1 MKVVVNGNE
10 RDLKEGSLLKDAL
23 KGEQYVPGTVVA
35 IHKSTESL
43 RVESDDFEV
52 MTTKGSFCIHLNGSE
67 YARVWK
73 ASMDSIKGCTARWST
88 HNITAFGSF
97 PTDLK
102 VDRGEY
108 MYQRYD
114 CFFSL
119 GGFDSSTTYMM
130 VAKDN
135 HKWGYGAGSAVVG
148 RVTRGRHVID
158 SLAETD
164 EILSID
170 PVVSETFTENYELT
184 TDLEFRLE
192 EGNRV
197 ESYIKIKLDM
207 DAPESAEHMMVLTQK
222 GYITATHVSGSY
234 IASDDDMD
242 IKIASETRGVRE
254 EGSIYVRSVGVG
266 TGRMFF
272 YKERR
277 QMCDSFNHVGDVE
290 VGRSI
295 IASVRED
302 DKITVVTDP
311 PRRLAVGMTMAE
323 GEKMLAEAGIKVER
337 TGDTDDAAIVA
348 EQIPEMTV
356 TAIKDGKVQLFG
368 VKRED
373 IYRVQLDDSF
383 EQDVHY
389 FRKVTGLSHKTV
401 GTLKVHFWFP
411 GMTMV
416 TFEGDYDKGKS
427 LYPGDPFKRCKRG
440 DLGLTNQA
448 CDHHGLIGIR
458 VEASKEFGPT
468 GEEPYGTNIFGKF
481 AGDLDK
487 FTDSLEDGKTVY
499 ITERKI

>member
-1 MKVVVNGNE
+1 MKVIVNGKE
-10 RDLKEGSLLKDAL
+10 RNLKDGALLKDAL
-23 KGEQYVPGTVVA
+23 KGEPYEPGTVVA

-43 RVESDDFEV
+43 RTESDDFEV
-52 MTTKGSFCIHLNGSE
+52 MTNRGSFCIHLNGSE
-67 YARVWK
+67 HSRLWK
-73 ASMDSIKGCTARWST
+73 SLMKELPGCTARWST

-97 PTDLK
+97 PTKLK
-102 VDRGEY
+102 VDRSEHR
-108 MYQRYD
+108 YQRYD

-130 VAKDN
+130 VAKDD
-135 HKWGYGAGSAVVG
+135 HKWAYGAGQAIIG

-158 SLAETD
+158 TLVETD
-164 EILSID
+164 EILSVE

-184 TDLEFRLE
+184 TDMEYRLE
-192 EGNRV
+192 EGNKV
-197 ESYIKIKLDM
+197 ESCIRIKLD
-207 DAPESAEHMMVLTQK
+207 DRSPESAEHMMILIQK
-222 GYITATHVSGSY
+222 GSITATHVSGSY

-242 IKIASETRGVRE
+242 IKIASEAKGVRE
-254 EGSIYVRSVGVG
+254 NGSVYVRSVGVG

-277 QMCDSFNHVGDVE
+277 QMSESFNHVGDVE

-295 IASVRED
+295 LASVKEHDR
-302 DKITVVTDP
+302 ITVVTDP

-323 GEKMLAEAGIKVER
+323 GQKMLAAAGIESVR
-337 TGDTDDAAIVA
+337 TGDTSDDAIVV
-348 EQIPEMTV
+348 EQTPEMTIS
-356 TAIKDGKVQLFG
+356 ALKEKKVELFG
-368 VKRED
+368 VKKED
-373 IYRVQLDDSF
+373 IYRVQLDEQF

-389 FRKVTGLSHKTV
+389 FRKVTGLNHKPV
-401 GTLKVHFWFP
+401 GSMKVHFWFP

-427 LYPGDPFKRCKRG
+427 LYPGEPFKRCKRG

-448 CDHHGLIGIR
+448 CDHHGLLGIR

-481 AGDLDK
+481 AGDLDR
-487 FTDSLEDGKTVY
+487 FTEDLDEGKTVY
-499 ITERKI
+499 ITERKL

>member
-1 MKVVVNGNE
+1 MKVIVNGRE
-10 RDLKEGSLLKDAL
+10 RDLKDGASLKDAL
-23 KGEQYVPGTVVA
+23 KGETHVPGTVVA

-43 RVESDDFEV
+43 RTESDDFEV
-52 MTTKGSFCIHLNGSE
+52 RTNRGSFCIHLNGSE
-67 YARVWK
+67 AARVWK
-73 ASMDSIKGCTARWST
+73 ANMDAIKGCTARWST
-88 HNITAFGSF
+88 HNITAFGAF

-102 VDRGEY
+102 VDRSEN

-119 GGFDSSTTYMM
+119 GGFDNSTTYMM

-135 HKWGYGAGSAVVG
+135 HRWAYGAGYAVVG
-148 RVTRGRHVID
+148 RVTRGRHVLD
-158 SLAETD
+158 SLVETD
-164 EILSID
+164 EILSVE

-184 TDLEFRLE
+184 TDMDYRLDD
-192 EGNRV
+192 GNKV
-197 ESYIKIKLDM
+197 ESYIKIRLDETS
-207 DAPESAEHMMVLTQK
+207 PESAEHMMVLSQK
-222 GYITATHVSGSY
+222 GSITATHVSGSY

-242 IKIASETRGVRE
+242 TKIASESKGVRE
-254 EGSIYVRSVGVG
+254 DGSIYVRSTGVG

-277 QMCDSFNHVGDVE
+277 QLCESFNHVGDIE

-295 IASVRED
+295 VASVREKD
-302 DKITVVTDP
+302 AITVVTEP

-323 GEKMLAEAGIKVER
+323 GERMLADAGIKAVR
-337 TGDTDDAAIVA
+337 TGDTSDDAIVV
-348 EQIPEMTV
+348 EQTPEMTIAAMRAGQV
-356 TAIKDGKVQLFG
+356 ELLG
-368 VKRED
+368 VRKED
-373 IYRVQLDDSF
+373 IYRVQLDESF

-389 FRKVTGLSHKTV
+389 FRKVTGLSHKPI

-427 LYPGDPFKRCKRG
+427 LYPGEPFKRCKRG

-487 FTDSLEDGKTVY
+487 FTDSLDEGKTVY
-499 ITERKI
+499 ITERKL

>member
-1 MKVVVNGNE
+1 MKVIVNGKE
-10 RDLKEGSLLKDAL
+10 KKLKDGAQLKDAL
-23 KGEQYVPGTVVA
+23 KGESYVPGSVVA
-35 IHKSTESL
+35 IHKSTDAL
-43 RVESDDFEV
+43 RTESDDFEI
-52 MTTKGSFCIHLNGSE
+52 MTNKGSFYVHLNGSE

-73 ASMDSIKGCTARWST
+73 SIMDALRGCTARWST
-88 HNITAFGSF
+88 HNITAFGAF
-97 PTDLK
+97 PTQLK
-102 VDRGEY
+102 TDRAEY
-108 MYQRYD
+108 QYQRYD

-119 GGFDSSTTYMM
+119 GGFDNNTTYMM

-158 SLAETD
+158 SLVETD
-164 EILSID
+164 RILSVE

-184 TDLEFRLE
+184 TDMEYRLE
-192 EGNRV
+192 EGNKV
-197 ESYIKIKLDM
+197 ESYIKIDLDEKS
-207 DAPESAEHMMVLTQK
+207 PESAEHMMILTQK
-222 GYITATHVSGSY
+222 GYISATHVSGSY

-242 IKIASETRGVRE
+242 IKIASENKGVRE
-254 EGSIYVRSVGVG
+254 DGSIYVRSTGVG

-277 QMCDSFNHVGDVE
+277 QMCESFNHVGDVDI
-290 VGRSI
+290 GRSI
-295 IASVRED
+295 IESVREN
-302 DKITVVTDP
+302 DKVTVVTEP

-323 GEKMLAEAGIKVER
+323 GEKMLAEAGIKVVR
-337 TGDTDDAAIVA
+337 TGDVSDESIVA
-348 EQIPEMTV
+348 EQTPEMTIK
-356 TAIKDGKVQLFG
+356 AIEAGQVELFG
-368 VKRED
+368 VKKED
-373 IYRVQLDDSF
+373 IYRVQIDDKF
-383 EQDVHY
+383 EQDAHY
-389 FRKVTGLSHKTV
+389 FRKVTGLSHKPV

-448 CDHHGLIGIR
+448 CDHHGLLGIR

-481 AGDLDK
+481 MGDLDK

-499 ITERKI
+499 ITERKL

>member
-1 MKVVVNGNE
+1 MKVIVNGKE
-10 RDLKEGSLLKDAL
+10 RNLKDGALLKDAL
-23 KGEQYVPGTVVA
+23 KGEPYEPGTVVA

-43 RVESDDFEV
+43 RTESDDFEV
-52 MTTKGSFCIHLNGSE
+52 MTNRGSFCIHLNGSE
-67 YARVWK
+67 HSRLWK
-73 ASMDSIKGCTARWST
+73 SLMKELPGCTARWST

-97 PTDLK
+97 PTKLK
-102 VDRGEY
+102 VDRSEHR
-108 MYQRYD
+108 YQRYD

-130 VAKDN
+130 VAKDD
-135 HKWGYGAGSAVVG
+135 HKWAYGAGQAIIG

-158 SLAETD
+158 TLVETD
-164 EILSID
+164 EILSVE

-184 TDLEFRLE
+184 TDMEYRLE
-192 EGNRV
+192 EGNKV
-197 ESYIKIKLDM
+197 ESCIKIKLD
-207 DAPESAEHMMVLTQK
+207 DQSPESAEHMMILIQK
-222 GYITATHVSGSY
+222 GSITATHVSGSY

-242 IKIASETRGVRE
+242 IKIASEAKGVRE
-254 EGSIYVRSVGVG
+254 NGSVYVRSVGVG

-277 QMCDSFNHVGDVE
+277 QMSESFNHVGDVE

-295 IASVRED
+295 LASVKEHDR
-302 DKITVVTDP
+302 ITVVTDP

-323 GEKMLAEAGIKVER
+323 GQKMLADAGIESVR
-337 TGDTDDAAIVA
+337 TGDTSDDAIVV
-348 EQIPEMTV
+348 EQTPEMTIS
-356 TAIKDGKVQLFG
+356 ALKEKKVELFG
-368 VKRED
+368 VKKED
-373 IYRVQLDDSF
+373 IYRVQLDEQF

-389 FRKVTGLSHKTV
+389 FRKVTGLNHKPV
-401 GTLKVHFWFP
+401 GSMKVHFWFP

-427 LYPGDPFKRCKRG
+427 LYPGEPFKRCKRG

-448 CDHHGLIGIR
+448 CDHHGLLGIR

-481 AGDLDK
+481 AGDLDR
-487 FTDSLEDGKTVY
+487 FTEDLDEGKTVY
-499 ITERKI
+499 ITERKL